1 MILEWRIM
9 AAFVMVSGL
18 LLPAGEDTPSA
29 KPEGLAERR
38 MEVMA
43 SRVAAITVSSPEE
56 GFPKRLQTPALFRY
70 DDETRG
76 YVDGTV
82 WRLGETGR
90 PLAIITAELHPN
102 YLGGGPRIV
111 YDFLSLTERPFS
123 ARSADVLNWTPRGS
137 AVQMTA
143 LPDGADPAAEPAR
156 RLTQIK
162 AAARRFTGTQLLQE
176 TDETSV
182 ELRLLP
188 KHIDRYV
195 PHASER
201 SDGAVFLLVNGR
213 NPALV
218 LLIETDGEKWQYGV
232 GRLSLPSTLT
242 LRLDGRE
249 VWSEGRVGISWASP
263 YNASNSAVVVPQPG
277 EK

>member
-1 MILEWRIM
+1 MFRLLP
-9 AAFVMVSGL
+9 AFVFVIASGL
-18 LLPAGEDTPSA
+18 LLAGEDPPLA
-29 KPEGLAERR
+29 RPEGLAERR
-38 MEVMA
+38 MLMMA
-43 SRVAAITVSSPEE
+43 SRIEAIAVSSPEE

-70 DDETRG
+70 DDEARG

-82 WRLGETGR
+82 WRLGEKGR

-102 YLGGGPRIV
+102 YLGSGPRIV

-123 ARSADVLNWTPRGS
+123 ARSHDVANWTPGGS
-137 AVQMTA
+137 AVRMAA
-143 LPDGADPAAEPAR
+143 LPDGPEPAAEPAK

-162 AAARRFTGTQLLQE
+162 SLARRFSGTQLIQE

-195 PHASER
+195 PHPHER
-201 SDGAVFLLVNGR
+201 ADGAVFLLVNGR

-218 LLIETDGEKWQYGV
+218 LLVETDGDKWQYGV

-242 LRLDGRE
+242 LRLDGRK
-249 VWSEGRVGISWASP
+249 VWSEGRAAISLNSP
-263 YNASNSAVVVPQPG
+263 YHASNSAVVVPQP
-277 EK
+277 EVKP